1 VAGSIAA
8 AQASIAAGRFLH
20 ANAALPLRRLGRDA
34 GHRTRMDTGVGLQ
47 LSFLF
52 EEGQQKKRA
61 AAAGERRRPD
71 A

>member
-1 VAGSIAA
+1 
-8 AQASIAAGRFLH
+8 
-20 ANAALPLRRLGRDA
+20 
-34 GHRTRMDTGVGLQ
+34 MDTGVGLQ